1 MNRICISLKKGEC
14 IVFDDPEDLTKDEL
28 EEKLSSLFS
37 INNVA
42 ILKTEKT
49 SIILRPTD
57 ISSIKIEEVETEHDF
72 QEVEAP
78 QPKIKL
84 LPKKE
89 VPEPAEA
96 IDIIKDAD

>member
-1 MNRICISLKKGEC
+1 MNRIGISLKKGEC
-14 IVFDDPEDLTKDEL
+14 IVFDDPEDLTKEQL

-57 ISSIKIEEVETEHDF
+57 ISSIKIEAVEAKHDF
-72 QEVEAP
+72 QAAETP

-84 LPKKE
+84 LPKQ
-89 VPEPAEA
+89 EPAQA

>member
-1 MNRICISLKKGEC
+1 MNRIGISLKKGEC
-14 IVFDDPEDLTKDEL
+14 IVFDDPEDLTKEQL

-57 ISSIKIEEVETEHDF
+57 ISSIKIEAVEVEHDF
-72 QEVEAP
+72 QAVEAP

-84 LPKKE
+84 LPKQ
-89 VPEPAEA
+89 EPAEA

>member
-1 MNRICISLKKGEC
+1 MNRIGISLKKGEC
-14 IVFDDPEDLTKDEL
+14 IVFDDPEDLTKEQL

-49 SIILRPTD
+49 SIILRPND
-57 ISSIKIEEVETEHDF
+57 ISSIKIEEVNEKHDF

-78 QPKIKL
+78 QPAAEIPPIKR
-84 LPKKE
+84 PSQS
-89 VPEPAEA
+89 A
-96 IDIIKDAD
+96 

>member
-42 ILKTEKT
+42 ILKTEST
-49 SIILRPTD
+49 SIILRPND
-57 ISSIKIEEVETEHDF
+57 ISSIRIEEILETTHT
-72 QEVEAP
+72 P
-78 QPKIKL
+78 IPIKKP

-89 VPEPAEA
+89 PQES
-96 IDIIKDAD
+96 IDIIKDVS